1 LWVINDLQQFS
12 FLKAKINSKL
22 SAVKQNNFRDVGEKM
37 SAIIT
42 EKEMQC
48 YNPATGEHLEN
59 IPISTSEQIKETFL
73 KSKSAAESFNLS
85 TISQRK
91 TLVNRF
97 RKAIVNQMDDFIQI
111 ICAETGKKEFEAM
124 LEIMISADLM
134 KNQSKHAKKAFATEK
149 RSSGIYLHK
158 RARVEYRPFGVAG
171 IISPWN
177 YPLILTISP
186 VAEALLAGNTV
197 VLKPSEQTPLTS
209 ILLKKTFDSIAEN
222 SDIFQV
228 LPGAAETGKA
238 IVESEKTNII
248 CFTGSTAIGKI
259 IAKSCGELLKPCI
272 LELGGKDAM
281 IVLEDAN
288 LKRAAKACIWGGFSN
303 AGQTCISI
311 EQVYICESVF
321 EQFVELLKKEMG
333 KLTCGVH
340 PENRVGAMTM
350 ESGLA
355 KVQAQIQEAK
365 SEGCEIYSIPQ
376 LEDETRFISP
386 TLIFNPPEN
395 LEICR
400 EETFGPVISIHKVAD
415 ENEAIN
421 RTNQSQFGLA
431 ANIFTKNKRRG
442 RNVARKIQAGMICIN
457 DALIGYA
464 LADLPFGGMKDS
476 GIGRVHGL
484 EGLKAF
490 SQQVSIVENR
500 ITLGKEFWWY
510 DLSEKFHGTMK
521 KIIRFWYG

>member
-1 LWVINDLQQFS
+1 
-12 FLKAKINSKL
+12 
-22 SAVKQNNFRDVGEKM
+22 M

-42 EKEMQC
+42 NQEMKC
-48 YNPATGEHLEN
+48 YNPATGKHLEN
-59 IPISTSEQIKETFL
+59 VPISTSKQIEETFL
-73 KSKSAAESFNLS
+73 KSKSAAKSFNLS

-91 TLVNRF
+91 TLMNRF
-97 RKAIVNQMDDFIQI
+97 RKAIVNRMDDFIQT
-111 ICAETGKKEFEAM
+111 ICSETGKKQFEAM
-124 LEIMISADLM
+124 LEVMISADLM
-134 KNQSKHAKKAFATEK
+134 KNQSKHAKKALASEK
-149 RSSGIYLHK
+149 RSPGIYLHK
-158 RARVEYRPFGVAG
+158 RGKVEHRPFGVAG

-209 ILLKKTFDSIAEN
+209 ILLKKIFDSIADN
-222 SDIFQV
+222 PDIFQI

-238 IVESEKTNII
+238 IVESKYADII

-259 IAKSCGELLKPCI
+259 IAQSCGERLKPCI

-311 EQVYICESVF
+311 ERVYVCESVF
-321 EQFVELLKKEMG
+321 ERFVELLKKEMAN
-333 KLTCGVH
+333 LTCGPN

-350 ESGLA
+350 KSGLA
-355 KVQAQIQEAK
+355 KVKAQIQEAESK
-365 SEGCEIYSIPQ
+365 GCAIYSIPQ
-376 LEDETRFISP
+376 LEDATRFIPP
-386 TLIFNPPEN
+386 TLVFDPPED
-395 LEICR
+395 LEICSD
-400 EETFGPVISIHKVAD
+400 ETFGPVISIHKVED
-415 ENEAIN
+415 EKEAIE
-421 RTNQSQFGLA
+421 RTNQSQYGLA

-442 RNVARKIQAGMICIN
+442 RKIASKIQAGMICIN

-464 LADLPFGGMKDS
+464 LAELPFGGMKDS